1 MSPYGKREKGCA
13 FAAKTTKYFWIRT
26 VLLIFVVTV
35 AAGVLWQYQSYRTLQ
50 AEYADLEQQVADEK
64 QKQLD
69 LQAQKEYYN
78 SDSYIEQ
85 IAREKLGLVKSN
97 EIVYINRDQ

>member
-1 MSPYGKREKGCA
+1 MAKEK
-13 FAAKTTKYFWIRT
+13 KVVPLQPKQQNTFWIHT